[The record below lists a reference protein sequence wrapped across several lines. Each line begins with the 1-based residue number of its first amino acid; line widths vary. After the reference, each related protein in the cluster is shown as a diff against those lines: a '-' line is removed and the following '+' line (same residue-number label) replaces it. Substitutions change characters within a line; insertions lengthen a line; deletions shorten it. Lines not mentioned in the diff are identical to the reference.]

1 MRFDFSSVDD
11 VETYVFVPEGEHDC
25 RVADVRE
32 GTSRDGSVRWSFRL
46 EVIGGDY
53 AGRTAAWDSLTW
65 SERGVYRVKKVLEA
79 LGLDVKGEL
88 EIESKDLIDLQA
100 RVRVIPEEREDPVT
114 GRRQVRMRVPYLG
127 YAPIEG
133 GDGAEAREHA
143 ESGGDGE
150 NGSSCA
156 NADTAAQASDTA
168 RGESLAPVDGWRA
181 KGDARAHGPKEE
193 DEDFPF

>member
-1 MRFDFSSVDD
+1 MRFDFSNVDD
-11 VETYVFVPEGEHDC
+11 VESYVFVPEGEHNC

-46 EVIGGDY
+46 EVLDGQW

-65 SERGVYRVKKVLEA
+65 SERGVYRVKKVLAA

-88 EIESKDLIDLQA
+88 EIEPGDLLNLQA
-100 RVRVIPEEREDPVT
+100 RVHVIPEEREDPVT

-127 YAPIEG
+127 YTTLLDRPSEPSPQEPAAC
-133 GDGAEAREHA
+133 AE
-143 ESGGDGE
+143 D
-150 NGSSCA
+150 A
-156 NADTAAQASDTA
+156 NPPSA
-168 RGESLAPVDGWRA
+168 RGGSLAPVDGWRG
-181 KGDARAHGPKEE
+181 KGDAARHGAGGGV

>member
-46 EVIGGDY
+46 EVLGGEY

-88 EIESKDLIDLQA
+88 EIEPKDLLNLQA

-127 YAPIEG
+127 YAPIQA
-133 GDGAEAREHA
+133 DAEARERP
-143 ESGGDGE
+143 
-150 NGSSCA
+150 
-156 NADTAAQASDTA
+156 QA
-168 RGESLAPVDGWRA
+168 LAPVDGWNRNE
-181 KGDARAHGPKEE
+181 DASRHAPADGASE
-193 DEDFPF
+193 DDPF

>member
-133 GDGAEAREHA
+133 RA
-143 ESGGDGE
+143 ESGPRAE
-150 NGSSCA
+150 P
-156 NADTAAQASDTA
+156 AA
-168 RGESLAPVDGWRA
+168 LAPVDGWSRND
-181 KGDARAHGPKEE
+181 DASRHAQPDEASE
-193 DEDFPF
+193 DDPF

>member
-11 VETYVFVPEGEHDC
+11 VDSYVFVPEGEHDC

-46 EVIGGDY
+46 EVLSGEW

-79 LGLDVKGEL
+79 FGLDVRGEL
-88 EIESKDLIDLQA
+88 EIEPHDLLNLQA
-100 RVRVIPEEREDPVT
+100 RVRVVPEEREDPVT

-127 YAPIEG
+127 YAPM
-133 GDGAEAREHA
+133 GDSPGSTPDSESAVAEDAGAGSVSA
-143 ESGGDGE
+143 EP
-150 NGSSCA
+150 
-156 NADTAAQASDTA
+156 
-168 RGESLAPVDGWRA
+168 LAPVDGWRGS
-181 KGDARAHGPKEE
+181 GDAAGHAAREE

>member
-1 MRFDFSSVDD
+1 VNAVRFDFSSVDD
-11 VETYVFVPEGEHDC
+11 VDSYVFVPEGEHNC

-46 EVIGGDY
+46 EVLDGQW

-88 EIESKDLIDLQA
+88 EIDPQDLLDLQA

-114 GRRQVRMRVPYLG
+114 GRKQVRMRVPYLG
-127 YAPIEG
+127 YSPLRQETTETRDAEPPAA
-133 GDGAEAREHA
+133 DGAA
-143 ESGGDGE
+143 
-150 NGSSCA
+150 
-156 NADTAAQASDTA
+156 
-168 RGESLAPVDGWRA
+168 LAPVDAWRG
-181 KGDARAHGPKEE
+181 KGEAAPHGAGE
-193 DEDFPF
+193 DDFPF

>member
-1 MRFDFSSVDD
+1 VCGATHEVITMRFDFSSVDD
-11 VETYVFVPEGEHDC
+11 VDSYVFVPEGEHNC

-32 GTSRDGSVRWSFRL
+32 GTSRDGSVRWSLRL
-46 EVIGGDY
+46 EVLDGEW

-88 EIESKDLIDLQA
+88 EIEPADLLNLQA

-114 GRRQVRMRVPYLG
+114 GRKQVRMRVPYLG
-127 YAPIEG
+127 YAPLLECDPAPR
-133 GDGAEAREHA
+133 DGEPPAAEAAA
-143 ESGGDGE
+143 EPD
-150 NGSSCA
+150 
-156 NADTAAQASDTA
+156 ASQSA
-168 RGESLAPVDGWRA
+168 PLAPVDGWRG
-181 KGDARAHGPKEE
+181 KGDASRHAQQKEE

>member
-25 RVADVRE
+25 RIADVRE

-46 EVIGGDY
+46 EVLGGEY

-88 EIESKDLIDLQA
+88 EIEPNDLMNLQA

-127 YAPIEG
+127 YAPMSGRDEG
-133 GDGAEAREHA
+133 
-143 ESGGDGE
+143 SGRNEGRGDGE
-150 NGSSCA
+150 PRA
-156 NADTAAQASDTA
+156 EPEA
-168 RGESLAPVDGWRA
+168 LAPVDGWSRNDESARHAPAERA
-181 KGDARAHGPKEE
+181 SE
-193 DEDFPF
+193 DDPF

>member
-1 MRFDFSSVDD
+1 
-11 VETYVFVPEGEHDC
+11 VFVPEGEHDC

-88 EIESKDLIDLQA
+88 EIEPKDLIDLQA

-127 YAPIEG
+127 YSAL
-133 GDGAEAREHA
+133 RA
-143 ESGGDGE
+143 ESGARE
-150 NGSSCA
+150 EP
-156 NADTAAQASDTA
+156 AA
-168 RGESLAPVDGWRA
+168 LAPVDGWSRND
-181 KGDARAHGPKEE
+181 DASRHAQPEE
-193 DEDFPF
+193 ASEDDPF

>member
-11 VETYVFVPEGEHDC
+11 VDSYVFVPEGEHNC

-46 EVIGGDY
+46 EVLNGEW

-79 LGLDVKGEL
+79 LGLDVRGEL
-88 EIESKDLIDLQA
+88 EIDPQDLLNLQA

-114 GRRQVRMRVPYLG
+114 GRKQVRMRVPYLG
-127 YAPIEG
+127 YSPL
-133 GDGAEAREHA
+133 REDA
-143 ESGGDGE
+143 TE
-150 NGSSCA
+150 NPEPERPPA
-156 NADTAAQASDTA
+156 ADAAA
-168 RGESLAPVDGWRA
+168 LAPVDGWRG
-181 KGDARAHGPKEE
+181 KGEAAPHGAGE
-193 DEDFPF
+193 DDFPF

>member
-11 VETYVFVPEGEHDC
+11 IDSYVFVPEGEHDC

-46 EVIGGDY
+46 EVLAGEW

-79 LGLDVKGEL
+79 FGLDVRGEL
-88 EIESKDLIDLQA
+88 EIDPQDLLNLQA
-100 RVRVIPEEREDPVT
+100 RVRVVPEEREDPVT

-127 YAPIEG
+127 YAPRTEES
-133 GDGAEAREHA
+133 GAVA
-143 ESGGDGE
+143 ESE
-150 NGSSCA
+150 S
-156 NADTAAQASDTA
+156 AAQEDAADDRPSRKSRA
-168 RGESLAPVDGWRA
+168 ESLAPVDGWGGN
-181 KGDARAHGPKEE
+181 GDASGHAARPE

>member
-11 VETYVFVPEGEHDC
+11 VESYVFVPEGEHDC

-46 EVIGGDY
+46 EVLGGEY

-88 EIESKDLIDLQA
+88 EIDPKDLLNLQV

-127 YAPIEG
+127 YAPLREDPRDERGKGSEG
-133 GDGAEAREHA
+133 EADPDGAR
-143 ESGGDGE
+143 S
-150 NGSSCA
+150 
-156 NADTAAQASDTA
+156 AA
-168 RGESLAPVDGWRA
+168 LAPVDGWKPNEDPSRHA
-181 KGDARAHGPKEE
+181 AGGAADDDGP
-193 DEDFPF
+193 F

>member
-11 VETYVFVPEGEHDC
+11 IDSYVFVPEGEHAC

-46 EVIGGDY
+46 EVLDGEW

-79 LGLDVKGEL
+79 LGLDVRGEL
-88 EIESKDLIDLQA
+88 EIQPQDLLNLQA
-100 RVRVIPEEREDPVT
+100 RVRVVPEEREDPVT

-127 YAPIEG
+127 YAPRSEES
-133 GDGAEAREHA
+133 GAVA
-143 ESGGDGE
+143 ESE
-150 NGSSCA
+150 VAVPETSSVE
-156 NADTAAQASDTA
+156 TS
-168 RGESLAPVDGWRA
+168 RSEPLAPVDGWGGNSDASGHAPRA
-181 KGDARAHGPKEE
+181 E

>member
-1 MRFDFSSVDD
+1 MRFDFSTVDD
-11 VETYVFVPEGEHDC
+11 VDSYVFVPEGDHDC

-46 EVIGGDY
+46 EVLGGQW

-79 LGLDVKGEL
+79 FGLDVRGEL
-88 EIESKDLIDLQA
+88 ELDPKDLLNLRA

-127 YAPIEG
+127 YTPIEPG
-133 GDGAEAREHA
+133 EPGERGEQDDH
-143 ESGGDGE
+143 GE
-150 NGSSCA
+150 NGSSAADADAAVQSNA
-156 NADTAAQASDTA
+156 NA
-168 RGESLAPVDGWRA
+168 RGESLAPVDGWRE
-181 KGDARAHGPKEE
+181 KGEARAHGPKEE

>member
-11 VETYVFVPEGEHDC
+11 IDSYVFVPEGEHDC

-46 EVIGGDY
+46 EVLNGEW

-79 LGLDVKGEL
+79 LGLDVRGEL
-88 EIESKDLIDLQA
+88 EIEPQDLLNLQA
-100 RVRVIPEEREDPVT
+100 RVRVVPEEREDPVT

-127 YAPIEG
+127 YAPR
-133 GDGAEAREHA
+133 AEESDAVA
-143 ESGGDGE
+143 ESEDGDAKRSAQDQLPD
-150 NGSSCA
+150 GS
-156 NADTAAQASDTA
+156 
-168 RGESLAPVDGWRA
+168 RPGPLAPVDGWGGN
-181 KGDARAHGPKEE
+181 GDASAHAPRTE